1 MSDQKWN
8 KNALN
13 YGENN
18 QENVADAWNKNALNY
33 ENDKRDTKKKLKND
47 QISSKNDQWNKNA
60 SGYG

>member
-18 QENVADAWNKNALNY
+18 QENSIDAWNKNALNY
-33 ENDKRDTKKKLKND
+33 ENDERTR
-47 QISSKNDQWNKNA
+47 A
-60 SGYG
+60 